1 MATPEYILLFD
12 RDCGICSA
20 FGRWVHAADLRRRI
34 ELRTIQSG
42 RDLLRGVPE
51 DRIFDAFHMI
61 TPSGG
66 LATGG
71 DAVPVLI
78 EALPMGAG
86 VGRILRGSGALMSA
100 VHSFYQLLTRFRD
113 RLVCR
118 VDARATS
125 AGLARSRRTGG
136 VSTLG
141 GSPHPFQ
148 GTPGS
153 RECRGSARR
162 SPGIGRGP
170 FRASLSRCP
179 RGGPRG

>member
-86 VGRILRGSGALMSA
+86 FGRILRGSGALMSA
-100 VHSFYQLLTRFRD
+100 VHSLYQFLRGSGALMSAVHSFYQFLTRFRD

-125 AGLARSRRTGG
+125 AGLAR
-136 VSTLG
+136 
-141 GSPHPFQ
+141 
-148 GTPGS
+148 
-153 RECRGSARR
+153 
-162 SPGIGRGP
+162 
-170 FRASLSRCP
+170 
-179 RGGPRG
+179 

>member
-71 DAVPVLI
+71 DAVPVLRS
-78 EALPMGAG
+78 EEHTSELQSPM
-86 VGRILRGSGALMSA
+86 
-100 VHSFYQLLTRFRD
+100 Y
-113 RLVCR
+113 LVCR
-118 VDARATS
+118 
-125 AGLARSRRTGG
+125 L
-136 VSTLG
+136 LL
-141 GSPHPFQ
+141 
-148 GTPGS
+148 
-153 RECRGSARR
+153 EKKK
-162 SPGIGRGP
+162 
-170 FRASLSRCP
+170 
-179 RGGPRG
+179 

>member
-86 VGRILRGSGALMSA
+86 FGRILGGSGGWLSA
-100 VHSFYQLLTRFRD
+100 VTSFFHFFR
-113 RLVCR
+113 R
-118 VDARATS
+118 S
-125 AGLARSRRTGG
+125 GAGLVGAVAAGPRSA
-136 VSTLG
+136 VL
-141 GSPHPFQ
+141 
-148 GTPGS
+148 PG
-153 RECRGSARR
+153 CRGTGAVS
-162 SPGIGRGP
+162 
-170 FRASLSRCP
+170 
-179 RGGPRG
+179 

>member
-34 ELRTIQSG
+34 DLRTIQSG

-61 TPSGG
+61 TPRGG

-86 VGRILRGSGALMSA
+86 FGRILRGSNALMSA
-100 VHSFYQLLTRFRD
+100 VRSFYQFLTRFRD

-125 AGLARSRRTGG
+125 AGFVRWRGG
-136 VSTLG
+136 GAVFPL
-141 GSPHPFQ
+141 P
-148 GTPGS
+148 
-153 RECRGSARR
+153 
-162 SPGIGRGP
+162 RGP
-170 FRASLSRCP
+170 LVILRVPTSPWC
-179 RGGPRG
+179 GPRTPRW

>member
-34 ELRTIQSG
+34 DLRTIQSG

-86 VGRILRGSGALMSA
+86 FGRILRGSGALMSA
-100 VHSFYQLLTRFRD
+100 VHSFYQFLTRFRD

-125 AGLARSRRTGG
+125 AGLAR
-136 VSTLG
+136 
-141 GSPHPFQ
+141 
-148 GTPGS
+148 
-153 RECRGSARR
+153 
-162 SPGIGRGP
+162 
-170 FRASLSRCP
+170 
-179 RGGPRG
+179 

>member
-42 RDLLRGVPE
+42 RDLLRGVPD

-71 DAVPVLI
+71 DAVPLLI

-86 VGRILRGSGALMSA
+86 LGRLLRGSNASMSA
-100 VHSFYQLLTRFRD
+100 VPASH
-113 RLVCR
+113 
-118 VDARATS
+118 
-125 AGLARSRRTGG
+125 RS
-136 VSTLG
+136 L
-141 GSPHPFQ
+141 
-148 GTPGS
+148 
-153 RECRGSARR
+153 
-162 SPGIGRGP
+162 
-170 FRASLSRCP
+170 
-179 RGGPRG
+179 